1 MLREK
6 QQQEKKQTQQKKPQ
20 QNSPTKEDTSLH
32 PTASTALTVPLLEA
46 VLPDFYLVLGL
57 KCSEKTLLQSQ

>member
-20 QNSPTKEDTSLH
+20 QNSPMKDTSLH